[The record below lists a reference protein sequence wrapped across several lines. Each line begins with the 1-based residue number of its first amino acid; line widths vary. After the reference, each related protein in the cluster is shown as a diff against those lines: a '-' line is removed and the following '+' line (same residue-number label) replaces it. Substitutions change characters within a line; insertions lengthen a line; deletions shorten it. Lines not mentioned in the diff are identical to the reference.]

1 MTIEEFR
8 EKAKNEDWVP
18 GWDAIES
25 VFKKLYPE
33 QEPHHFASKIEKR
46 AMFGGP
52 EYIDGYSLYKSPNGY
67 THIVTF
73 GMTELYAEEESLGG
87 EYSRWG
93 YEMTMK
99 LPEDDPEQCVWAVNL
114 LGNLGRYT
122 YTKESWFEPGHFMS
136 NLGESIKTDVDSCL
150 TAIMVVPDT
159 EAEGI
164 DTIYGRVDF
173 LQFVGITT
181 EEYEMLKADPSKAP
195 LLAEAMRKDTPHLVT
210 DINRTR
216 SYKV

>member
-159 EAEGI
+159 EAGGI

-195 LLAEAMRKDTPHLVT
+195 LLAEAMRKDNPHLVT

>member
-195 LLAEAMRKDTPHLVT
+195 LLAEAMREDNPHLVT

-216 SYKV
+216 SYIV